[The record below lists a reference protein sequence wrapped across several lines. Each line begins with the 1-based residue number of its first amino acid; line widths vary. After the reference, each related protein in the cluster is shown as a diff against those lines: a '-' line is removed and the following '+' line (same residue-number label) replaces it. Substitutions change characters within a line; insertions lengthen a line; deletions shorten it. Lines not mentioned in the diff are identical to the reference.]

1 MLSSLAAPLF
11 QTKQI
16 LLSPVYMASS
26 NWQAMT
32 TLPKLQKD
40 NALRV
45 WQVTGEEEG
54 GCVMQDD
61 KCLYDYNVQ
70 NRVDAFVKASEE
82 LASVTYGDDILIPFG
97 SDFQWVSAHQYYKN
111 VDKLIH
117 YINKDGRINAFYSTP
132 AEYVAVKHQYN
143 HSWPLK
149 TDDFFPYADCPVCY
163 WTGTCCAVLR
173 CAALRCAVSR
183 HGNLA
188 LHDEVFALCTT
199 QGRISKM
206 VQQSAGR
213 LLVSFAA
220 EICFYSA
227 DQ

>member
-1 MLSSLAAPLF
+1 MLLPHRSQGSTLEIICSSASQQHHYCKLKTNPV
-11 QTKQI
+11 
-16 LLSPVYMASS
+16 SPVYMASS
-26 NWQAMT
+26 NWQAIM
-32 TLPKLQKD
+32 TLPQLRTG
-40 NALRV
+40 NALRM
-45 WQVTGEEEG
+45 WYITGEEIG
-54 GCVMQDD
+54 GCVLQDD

-70 NRVDAFVKASEE
+70 NRVDAFVKASEQ

-163 WTGTCCAVLR
+163 WTGVCCAVL
-173 CAALRCAVSR
+173 CCAV
-183 HGNLA
+183 
-188 LHDEVFALCTT
+188 LCCPV
-199 QGRISKM
+199 RCYR
-206 VQQSAGR
+206 VVLLCCAG
-213 LLVSFAA
+213 LLSTLK
-220 EICFYSA
+220 
-227 DQ
+227 